1 MGVSKMVGTPIPTEQ
16 ELESISKAAQKLWE
30 LDENRLILG
39 RHYSINLQGSKKV
52 YQHDR
57 ESATESLFE
66 FVDKDHFFS
75 QPTYATFYRLLD
87 NYEKE
92 TGKSE
97 VVTSEEIQENKQ
109 FIDQIMLTK
118 PIKYLRKYLV
128 AKNLAPKENIAFKK
142 FLYGIWFSLYR
153 RGQRSDSCGFEHV
166 FVGELKHGKVIGFH
180 NWIQLFVEEKKGNL
194 DYQGYICPR
203 RRARRGHH
211 DYYPE
216 GDERIISLNFKW
228 GSESKDVSSTFI
240 GVSPEFEIALY
251 TLCFLCGEEDNK
263 IYLDDYDINI
273 KCYRQGNNLGTCFP
287 ELLASHHD
295 E

>member
-1 MGVSKMVGTPIPTEQ
+1 MGIPTEQ

-30 LDENRLILG
+30 LDENRLIPG

-57 ESATESLFE
+57 DSATESLFE

-128 AKNLAPKENIAFKK
+128 AKNLAPKENMLLRNSCMEYG
-142 FLYGIWFSLYR
+142 FLYI
-153 RGQRSDSCGFEHV
+153 V
-166 FVGELKHGKVIGFH
+166 AV
-180 NWIQLFVEEKKGNL
+180 
-194 DYQGYICPR
+194 
-203 RRARRGHH
+203 
-211 DYYPE
+211 
-216 GDERIISLNFKW
+216 
-228 GSESKDVSSTFI
+228 
-240 GVSPEFEIALY
+240 
-251 TLCFLCGEEDNK
+251 
-263 IYLDDYDINI
+263 
-273 KCYRQGNNLGTCFP
+273 
-287 ELLASHHD
+287 
-295 E
+295 